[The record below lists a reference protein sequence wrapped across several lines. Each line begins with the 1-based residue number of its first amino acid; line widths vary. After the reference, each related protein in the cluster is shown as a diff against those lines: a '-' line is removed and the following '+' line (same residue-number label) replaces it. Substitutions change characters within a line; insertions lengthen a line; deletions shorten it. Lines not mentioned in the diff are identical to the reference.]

1 MVTSA
6 ISPPPSSCPAMPSPV
21 FPWFPTFLV
30 SPPLWYGTFY
40 PNSTLG
46 ELARPCATQ
55 RVVFLH
61 PEHAL
66 YRDLDPLPR
75 YLPGLDGSDDSVVGV
90 GLLLRRAGDEE
101 QVRTSLDRLD
111 RRPCRRPAACRP

>member
-6 ISPPPSSCPAMPSPV
+6 ISPPPSSCPAMPSPG
-21 FPWFPTFLV
+21 FPWFPTCLV

-66 YRDLDPLPR
+66 DGGLDPLPR
-75 YLPGLDGSDDSVVGV
+75 YLPGLHGLHHGVVRV
-90 GLLLRRAGDEE
+90 GLLLRRARDEE
-101 QVRTSLDRLD
+101 QVRPGLDRLD
-111 RRPCRRPAACRP
+111 RRPRGRPA

>member
-6 ISPPPSSCPAMPSPV
+6 ISPPPSSCPAMPSPG

-46 ELARPCATQ
+46 ELARHCATQ
-55 RVVFLH
+55 QVVFLH

-66 YRDLDPLPR
+66 YGGLHPLAR
-75 YLPGLDGSDDSVVGV
+75 YLPGLDGLHHGVVGV
-90 GLLLRRAGDEE
+90 GLPLRRAGDEE
-101 QVRTSLDRLD
+101 RV
-111 RRPCRRPAACRP
+111 